1 MNLFLSEAQL
11 VSVKGTKCFPEGN
24 KLFQRLEQLKQFLN
38 KL

>member
-1 MNLFLSEAQL
+1 MNLFLSEAQR
-11 VSVKGTKCFPEGN
+11 VSLKGTKCFLTGN